1 MKKRVWELDF
11 IRGGAIV
18 IMIGIHLVVDLMLAG
33 KLEYIESSFFWF
45 VKLYG
50 GIIFVLISGICAEFS
65 KNNFKRGLVVFGCG
79 MLLTIATVALYKLG
93 ICPEDILIQ
102 WGVLH
107 LIGFSMMIYPLYKKL
122 PRPIALILALVI
134 LAVGYYLRA
143 EVWTINPYLLP
154 LGIEPIAFKT
164 RDWYPILP
172 NTGWF
177 MLGSLL
183 SKLIYKEK
191 KSLFPN
197 GPEKNII
204 IRLFS
209 WVGRNSLW
217 IYLISQPLTYIT
229 ANYLM

>member
-11 IRGGAIV
+11 IRGGAIL
-18 IMIGIHLVVDLMLAG
+18 IMIAIHLAVDLMLAG
-33 KLEYIESSFFWF
+33 KIEYIESSFFWF

-65 KNNFKRGLVVFGCG
+65 KNNLKRGLVVFGCG
-79 MLLTIATVALYKLG
+79 MLLTIVTAALYKLG
-93 ICPEDILIQ
+93 ICPQDILIQ

-122 PRPIALILALVI
+122 PKPAALILALAI
-134 LAVGYYLRA
+134 LAAGYYLRA
-143 EVWTINPYLLP
+143 EVWTTNPYLLP
-154 LGIEPIAFKT
+154 LGIEPVGFKT

-183 SKLIYKEK
+183 GRTLYREKL
-191 KSLFPN
+191 SLFPD
-197 GPEKNII
+197 GPQENAIVSFLS
-204 IRLFS
+204 R
-209 WVGRNSLW
+209 VGRNSLR
-217 IYLISQPLTYIT
+217 IYLISQPLTYIA